1 MKKHFKAKKVV
12 RSGETTDLTEG
23 IFESLNAGTKRIYQ
37 RQSHIDYETQQLNE
51 NAEEFG
57 RQSILWMQMIQDMR
71 SAIQVKVFYATQDLG
86 SHRDSKIWEGNRKG
100 YGQHLK
106 PFGIDRAEPGTLI
119 DQSLWQ

>member
-71 SAIQVKVFYATQDLG
+71 SAIQEVTEIQRYGRVIEKDMANI
-86 SHRDSKIWEGNRKG
+86 SNRLASIERN
-100 YGQHLK
+100 Q
-106 PFGIDRAEPGTLI
+106 EP
-119 DQSLWQ
+119 